1 MSTTTYASQI
11 TTASRSYLTLYI
23 GLAVWFTAI
32 VVLGLGQTFVTSPG
46 NIPWPTILA
55 ISIPIILYLVAYQ
68 SNVAFRNYVLGFDQR
83 VLILLHSW
91 RMVGLGF
98 VFLYFHGI
106 LPGLFA
112 LPAGIGDALAALFAL
127 LLGIS
132 MLLGRPVS
140 QKRIWLWNSYG
151 LLDFIIAVGIGI
163 ITSSL
168 ALTEISSSAINYF
181 PLVVI
186 PGFFVPAYAITHLF
200 IFSQLKAGR

>member
-68 SNVAFRNYVLGFDQR
+68 SNVAFRDYVLGFDQR

-151 LLDFIIAVGIGI
+151 LLDFSIAVGTGI

-168 ALTEISSSAINYF
+168 ALTEISSSVMSYF

-186 PGFFVPAYAITHLF
+186 PGFFVPAYAITHLI
-200 IFSQLKAGR
+200 IFSQLQAGR